1 MNVRR
6 HLRAAVAVSVVT
18 LLGLRSDRVWSTD
31 LVGGEAPKM
40 RTPEESLAAFTMAEG
55 YEISLYAS
63 ELTAPLHSPCAMT
76 FDSLGRLWVTCIPSQ
91 PHAKPDKVPTDSIVV
106 LEDADRDGVAE
117 KSTVFYDQLY
127 LPMGLEVADGG
138 RTVYVCDEPNLLK
151 LTDTDGDLKAD
162 KKEIMLHGFGTEDNH
177 HYISGFQWGPDGR
190 LFFGQGLFLNTQV
203 ETPFGPVRAHEGA
216 VFRLDPR
223 NHRLEVFGDF
233 GWSNVWGVV
242 FDDWGQGLVADASPG
257 LNYYLSHTT
266 ARYDYPKPKKYE
278 NPIAVRGGYSFT
290 PSGRRPSCGNELI
303 SGAHFPE
310 EVRGWYIT
318 NQMKGWHGLRWYR
331 LRQEGSGYA
340 SDQPRGEEEL
350 LTSTDTIFR
359 PVAQRIGPDGAL
371 YLLDY
376 YNPIVGHTTYN
387 FRDPRHIK
395 TYGRVWRITAKG
407 RPLAWQPPILGEPV
421 DKLLGIL
428 KDRVN
433 HRWRYLARREL
444 QERPAE
450 TVLPAL
456 EAWIAATQDEWELT
470 EALWICQGHDHFHFD
485 LLKRLLGAKS
495 HDARTAAVRVL
506 RYWQEQMPAD
516 EAIALLDRAV
526 QDDSQRVR
534 LEAVVAAGFH
544 ADPVAGM
551 TVAARALEKEMDP
564 GFELA
569 TRETLTWLTKRVSP
583 APAAVDRF
591 LLPHLEDD
599 VLLTKGTDPFV
610 SRERLRRASLAPERH
625 REALAALGQPDGRG
639 ALDELL
645 HQIGSPA
652 DRDEPTLAVL
662 NARLL
667 DWPEAEWADRAEAL
681 TAAASSANAQVAAH
695 AGAVRMRLG
704 QADAPAAEAPV
715 AKKLAFLGAAR
726 LAGRGRVPA
735 TLEPA
740 IVALAEPSQPVAV
753 RMAAVEAL
761 PLFPDHDADA
771 LGRLAAIA
779 EAHAADADLQL
790 SFAALEA
797 MKRVP
802 AASWPPQYANK
813 VLNRVRIAATP
824 DLKFDIK
831 EFTVKAGSAIEL
843 TFYNPDNMYH
853 NLVLV
858 QAGTLERVG
867 LAADIMAGQPD
878 GLAKHYVPDDP
889 GVLQWTPQLTI
900 GGARTHVLR
909 FYAPAEPGEY
919 PYICTFP
926 GHWRAMRG
934 VMKVEP

>member
-1 MNVRR
+1 MRSPRPARIALAITV
-6 HLRAAVAVSVVT
+6 LT
-18 LLGLRSDRVWSTD
+18 LLGLRPDRVESTD

-55 YEISLYAS
+55 YEINLYAS
-63 ELTAPLHSPCAMT
+63 ELTAPLHSPAAMT
-76 FDSLGRLWVTCIPSQ
+76 FDSLGRLWVACIPSQ
-91 PHAKPDKVPTDSIVV
+91 PHAKPDRAPTDSVVV

-117 KSTVFYDQLY
+117 KFTVFHDQLY

-138 RTVYVCDEPNLLK
+138 RTVYVCDEPNLVK

-177 HYISGFQWGPDGR
+177 HFISGFQWGPDGR

-203 ETPFGPVRAHEGA
+203 ETPFGPVRAKEGA

-257 LNYYLSHTT
+257 LNYYISHTT
-266 ARYDYPKPKKYE
+266 ARFDYPKPKKYE

-290 PSGRRPSCGNELI
+290 PNGRRPSCGNELI
-303 SGAHFPE
+303 SGEHFPE
-310 EVRGWYIT
+310 EVRGWYVT

-371 YLLDY
+371 YVLDY

-395 TYGRVWRITAKG
+395 THGRVWRITAKG
-407 RPLAWQPPILGEPV
+407 RPLAWQPTIRGESV
-421 DKLLGIL
+421 EKLLELL

-444 QERPAE
+444 QERDPAAVVP
-450 TVLPAL
+450 VL
-456 EAWIAATQDEWELT
+456 ERWIAAHSDERDLA
-470 EALWICQGHDHFHFD
+470 EALWICQGLEHYHFD
-485 LLKRLLGAKS
+485 LLKRLLGAQS

-506 RYWQEQMPAD
+506 RHWQERMPAE
-516 EAIALLDRAV
+516 EALALLEKAV
-526 QDDSQRVR
+526 RDESQRVR

-544 ADPVAGM
+544 ADPAGGM
-551 TVAARALEKEMDP
+551 RVAAQALDREMDP
-564 GFELA
+564 GHQLA
-569 TRETLTWLTKRVSP
+569 ARETLTWLSRRVSP
-583 APAAVDRF
+583 APPAVDRF
-591 LLPHLEDD
+591 LLPHIDD
-599 VLLTKGTDPFV
+599 EALLSRALDADV
-610 SRERLRRASLAPERH
+610 SSEILRRPSLPAEKH
-625 REALAALGQPDGRG
+625 RAALAWLGEEAGRDG
-639 ALDELL
+639 LDELL
-645 HQIGSPA
+645 SELGAPG
-652 DRDEPTLAVL
+652 ELGGETLGVL

-667 DWPEAEWADRAEAL
+667 DWPAAEVTARAGAL
-681 TAAASSANAQVAAH
+681 DPLEVSPSGPVRSHAA
-695 AGAVRMRLG
+695 AVRMRLG
-704 QADAPAAEAPV
+704 QSPAIGEQPLDF
-715 AKKLAFLGAAR
+715 LAAAR

-735 TLEPA
+735 DLREAVIRLSAATE
-740 IVALAEPSQPVAV
+740 PVAV
-753 RMAAVEAL
+753 RMAAVAAL
-761 PLFPDHDADA
+761 PLFPEQDADS
-771 LGRLAAIA
+771 LERLAAIA
-779 EAHAADADLQL
+779 EAHAGDADLQL

-797 MKRVP
+797 MKTVP
-802 AASWPPQYANK
+802 AAAWPPQYANR
-813 VLNRVRIAATP
+813 VLNRVRISATP
-824 DLKFDIK
+824 DLKFDIT

-843 TFYNPDNMYH
+843 TFHNPDNMYH

-858 QAGTLERVG
+858 DAGTVDRVG
-867 LAADIMAGQPD
+867 LAADIMAGDPD
-878 GLAKHYVPDDP
+878 GLAKHYVPDDA

-909 FYAPAEPGEY
+909 FYAPAKPGDY

-934 VMKVEP
+934 VMKVVE